1 MEISVKLQV
10 DEKEVYRHLG
20 FGDAVPSKTDVAGI
34 KDAILRLQ
42 ESVRARF
49 AYARFSL
56 FENENGEL
64 AMKGVSLGFP
74 AIQRHL
80 VGCNEC
86 ILMGVS
92 LGKQTDMLLRS
103 VQVLDMAKA
112 VLIDAAASVLIEQYA
127 DYIEENLR
135 KDVQKEALFLTGRF
149 SPGYGDFPL
158 SVQKDILW
166 LISAEKQ
173 IGMGQTKDGM
183 LIPAKSITAV
193 LGISKTDKKG
203 YLAACDECS
212 MKEKCQRRKEGVLC
226 GKIL

>member
-20 FGDAVPSKTDVAGI
+20 FGNVTPSEPDVANI
-34 KDAILRLQ
+34 KKAIVLLE
-42 ESVRARF
+42 ESVRVRF
-49 AYARFSL
+49 NYARFSL
-56 FENENGEL
+56 FENENGEI
-64 AMKGVSLGFP
+64 AMKGVALGFS
-74 AIQRHL
+74 AVQKHL

-92 LGKQTDMLLRS
+92 LGKKIDMLLRS

-135 KDVQKEALFLTGRF
+135 KEMQKESLFLTGRF

-173 IGMGQTKDGM
+173 IGMGQTQDGM

-212 MKEKCQRRKEGVLC
+212 MKETCQRRKEGVLC